1 MGKDAMQE
9 YIEVLRKR
17 YIQSTRAE
25 KSRILSEFCATG
37 DYDRK
42 YAIKLL
48 GGKVPGRTKRSG
60 PRPVYDQG
68 FMLHLVALWRLMRK
82 MCSKRM
88 KAAIPIWLRY
98 YNAESLTDEIRVKL
112 RGISPSSIDRL
123 LRPYKAEFRKGLSA
137 TKAGAFLKSQ
147 IPIELIDKHVDRPGY
162 VEADTVAHCGSSL
175 SGTYANTLTITD
187 LHSGWTGNRCTL
199 GKEALD
205 VLDKIKE
212 IRSDLPFRMVGFAC
226 DNGSEFIN
234 HALVGYMEKNKEG
247 KVKFVRRRPYKKN
260 DAAHVEQKNDATVR
274 QLIGYSR
281 IESREIVTLLNEIYR
296 DYWNPYLNFFCPAMK
311 LKQKIRIGGKIRKI
325 YDEPSTPYDRL
336 MRHEAMTDLQKESL
350 RTRMEGLDPLRLGQG
365 LEKKLEQLF
374 KLLRGETIKNQL
386 FKPDEVA

>member
-9 YIEVLRKR
+9 YIEVLKKR

-25 KSRILSEFCATG
+25 KTVILSEFCATG
-37 DYDRK
+37 EYDRK

-60 PRPVYDQG
+60 PRPAYDQA
-68 FMLHLVALWRLMRK
+68 FMVHLVALWRLMRK

-88 KAAIPIWLRY
+88 KAAIPLWLSY
-98 YNAESLTDEIRVKL
+98 YNSESLTEDIRVKL
-112 RGISPSSIDRL
+112 KGISPSSIDRL

-175 SGTYANTLTITD
+175 SGVFANTLTITD
-187 LHSGWTGNRCTL
+187 LLSGWTGNRCAL
-199 GKEALD
+199 GKEAPD
-205 VLDKIKE
+205 ILDKIKE
-212 IRSDLPFRMVGFAC
+212 IRSDLPFKMVGFAC

-311 LKQKIRIGGKIRKI
+311 LKQKIRIGGKLRKI
-325 YDEPSTPYDRL
+325 YDEPKTPYDRL
-336 MRHEAMTDLQKESL
+336 MNHQAMTDLQKESL

-374 KLLRGETIKNQL
+374 KLLRDETIKNQL

>member
-1 MGKDAMQE
+1 MQE
-9 YIEVLRKR
+9 YIEVLKMR

-25 KSRILSEFCATG
+25 KTRILSEFCATG
-37 DYDRK
+37 DYERK

-48 GGKVPGRTKRSG
+48 GGKVPGRIKRSG
-60 PRPVYDQG
+60 PKPVYDKP
-68 FMLHLVALWRLMRK
+68 FLFHLVALWRVMRK

-88 KAAIPIWLRY
+88 KAALPLWLRY
-98 YNAESLTDEIRVKL
+98 YNAESLTDEIRSKL
-112 RGISPSSIDRL
+112 LFISCSSIDRL
-123 LRPYKAEFRKGLSA
+123 LKPYKAEFRKGLSA
-137 TKAGAFLKSQ
+137 TRAGPYLKSQ
-147 IPIELIDKHVDRPGY
+147 IPIELIDKHVDCPGY

-175 SGTYANTLTITD
+175 SGTFANTLTITD
-187 LHSGWTGNRCTL
+187 LLSGWTGNRCAL

-205 VLDKIKE
+205 ILDKIKE

-281 IESREIVTLLNEIYR
+281 IESREIVTLINEIYR

-325 YDEPSTPYDRL
+325 YDEPKTPYDRL
-336 MRHEAMTDLQKESL
+336 MSHSAMTDQQKESL

-365 LEKKLEQLF
+365 LEKKLDQLF
-374 KLLRGETIKNQL
+374 KLLRDETIRQKMNQ
-386 FKPDEVA
+386 PEEAA

>member
-1 MGKDAMQE
+1 
-9 YIEVLRKR
+9 
-17 YIQSTRAE
+17 
-25 KSRILSEFCATG
+25 
-37 DYDRK
+37 
-42 YAIKLL
+42 
-48 GGKVPGRTKRSG
+48 
-60 PRPVYDQG
+60 
-68 FMLHLVALWRLMRK
+68 MRK

-88 KAAIPIWLRY
+88 KAAIPLWISY
-98 YNAESLTDEIRVKL
+98 YNSESLTEDIRVKL
-112 RGISPSSIDRL
+112 KGISPSSIDRL
-123 LRPYKAEFRKGLSA
+123 VRPYKAEFRKGLSA

-147 IPIELIDKHVDRPGY
+147 IPIELIDKNVDRPGY
-162 VEADTVAHCGSSL
+162 VEADTMAHCGSSL
-175 SGTYANTLTITD
+175 SGVFANTLTITD
-187 LHSGWTGNRCTL
+187 LLSGWTGNRCAL
-199 GKEALD
+199 GKEAAD
-205 VLDKIKE
+205 ILDKIKE
-212 IRSDLPFRMVGFAC
+212 IRSDLPFKMVGFAC

-311 LKQKIRIGGKIRKI
+311 LKQKIRIGGKLRKI
-325 YDEPSTPYDRL
+325 YDEPKTPYDRL
-336 MRHEAMTDLQKESL
+336 MNHQAMTDLQKESL

-374 KLLRGETIKNQL
+374 KLLRDETIKNQL

>member
-1 MGKDAMQE
+1 MGKDALQE
-9 YIEVLRKR
+9 YIEVLKKR
-17 YIQSTRAE
+17 YIESTRAE

-37 DYDRK
+37 EYDRK

-60 PRPVYDQG
+60 PRPVYDQA
-68 FMLHLVALWRLMRK
+68 FVYHLVALWRVMRK

-88 KAAIPIWLRY
+88 KAAIPLWLRY
-98 YNAESLTDEIRVKL
+98 YNAESLTEEIRVKL
-112 RGISPSSIDRL
+112 KGISASSIDRL
-123 LRPYKAEFRKGLSA
+123 LKPYKAEFRRGLSA

-175 SGTYANTLTITD
+175 LGTFANTLTITD
-187 LHSGWTGNRCTL
+187 LLSGWTGNRCTL
-199 GKEALD
+199 GKEAPD
-205 VLDKIKE
+205 ILDKIKE

-234 HALVGYMEKNKEG
+234 HALVGYMERNKEG
-247 KVKFVRRRPYKKN
+247 RVKFVRRRPYKKN

-311 LKQKIRIGGKIRKI
+311 LRQKIRIGGKLRKI
-325 YDEPSTPYDRL
+325 YDEPKTPYDRL
-336 MRHEAMTDLQKESL
+336 MNHTAMTDLQKESL
-350 RTRMEGLDPLRLGQG
+350 QTRMEGLDPLRLGQG
-365 LEKKLEQLF
+365 LEKKLDQLF
-374 KLLRGETIKNQL
+374 KLLRDETIKTQL
-386 FKPDEVA
+386 SKPDEVA

>member
-9 YIEVLRKR
+9 YIEVLKKR
-17 YIQSTRAE
+17 YIESTRAE

-37 DYDRK
+37 DYERK

-48 GGKVPGRTKRSG
+48 GGKVPGRIMRSG
-60 PRPVYDQG
+60 PKPVYDKA
-68 FMLHLVALWRLMRK
+68 FLFHLVALWRVMRK

-88 KAAIPIWLRY
+88 KAAIPLWLRY
-98 YNAESLTDEIRVKL
+98 YNAESMTEEIRSKL
-112 RGISPSSIDRL
+112 LSISHSSIDRL
-123 LRPYKAEFRKGLSA
+123 LRPFKAEFRKGLSA
-137 TKAGAFLKSQ
+137 TRAGPYLKSQ

-175 SGTYANTLTITD
+175 SGTFANTLTITD
-187 LHSGWTGNRCTL
+187 LLSGWTSNRCAL

-205 VLDKIKE
+205 ILDKIKE
-212 IRSDLPFRMVGFAC
+212 IRSDLPFKMVGFAC
-226 DNGSEFIN
+226 DNGTEFIN
-234 HALVGYMEKNKEG
+234 HTLVGYMEKNKEG

-281 IESREIVTLLNEIYR
+281 IESREVVTLINEIYR

-325 YDEPSTPYDRL
+325 YDQPKTPYERL
-336 MRHEAMTDLQKESL
+336 INHAAMTSLQKESL
-350 RTRMEGLDPLRLGQG
+350 RTKMGGLDPLRLGQG
-365 LEKKLEQLF
+365 LERKLDLLF
-374 KLLRGETIKNQL
+374 KLLRDETIKNQIH
-386 FKPDEVA
+386 KPDEVA